1 MKVLITII
9 LSVICAFTAA
19 AVEHPVEG
27 IVESL
32 HYHLRITPQRF
43 SKATFELRWNKLD
56 SLSYSFARITTF
68 GQGLD
73 DNNPLQLVIGLH
85 SAAGDSITA
94 VHDFADLHDPQEL
107 GLSAVLDVSPTGALL
122 SVGVRSASAEIPVAF
137 DIAARGCIEAVAPS
151 NAQILRDD
159 FSVTYLPDPQ
169 LAPFASVD
177 DLCQYL
183 AASTDPAEGLWT
195 YFDRVTAS
203 GISAIGGY
211 YTIATVARP
220 DSSDYIIIYIAGA
233 ESNAHLWQPL
243 QIKGTLTPATF
254 PGAFDLCW
262 IQPSLAPITFE
273 ASATIDGDLL
283 SLAFPHWKTSM
294 RMRRISPAQL
304 TSH

>member
-9 LSVICAFTAA
+9 LSVICVFTAA

-32 HYHLRITPQRF
+32 HYHLRITPKRF
-43 SKATFELRWNKLD
+43 TKASFELRWNKLD
-56 SLSYSFARITTF
+56 SVNFSFARITTF
-68 GQGLD
+68 GQGLA
-73 DNNPLQLVIGLH
+73 DNNPLQVAIGFR
-85 SAAGDSITA
+85 SAAGDSIYQ

-107 GLSAVLDVSPTGALL
+107 GLSAVLDVSPAGALL
-122 SVGVRSASAEIPVAF
+122 SVGVRSAAAEIPVAF
-137 DIAARGCIEAVAPS
+137 DIAARGVIEAAAPS

-159 FSVTYLPDPQ
+159 FTVSYLPDPQ
-169 LAPFASVD
+169 QAPFASVN

-195 YFDRVTAS
+195 YFDRVTVS